1 MLVACPVKE
10 KYLFDVT
17 EVVVEVC
24 ISMYQLESFQVV
36 YSLITWQITLLQ
48 GFCKF
53 QPGSTSPNKAQG
65 ITEPRL
71 LQQ

>member
-24 ISMYQLESFQVV
+24 ISMYQLESFQV
-36 YSLITWQITLLQ
+36 
-48 GFCKF
+48 
-53 QPGSTSPNKAQG
+53 
-65 ITEPRL
+65 
-71 LQQ
+71 